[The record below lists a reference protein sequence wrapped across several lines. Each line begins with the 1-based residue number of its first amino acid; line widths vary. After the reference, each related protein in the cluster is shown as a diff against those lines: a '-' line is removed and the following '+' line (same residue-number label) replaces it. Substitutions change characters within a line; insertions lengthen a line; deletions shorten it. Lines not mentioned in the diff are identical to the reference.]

1 MPNVAVV
8 GAGVW
13 GKNLVRTFH
22 QLGALWGFADQSEA
36 VRRRLA
42 PLYPEA
48 RQAASVDELLDSDE
62 VEAVVVSTPAPGH
75 FETARKALLAGRH
88 VLVEKP
94 LTLSVKD
101 SEELVNLAE
110 KKGLTLMVGHL
121 LLYHPAITRIKQYSD
136 SGELGDLF
144 YIYGQRVNLGQVRR
158 DENAMWSL
166 GPHDVSIIMYLF
178 GARPAR
184 VAAIGSCHIQPD
196 IQVED
201 VVFLNLQFADGRMAN
216 VHLSWLDPHKIR
228 RMTLVGSRK
237 MVVFDDVLATEKLK
251 LYDKGVSGYSGGKYD
266 SYGDAI
272 TYHTGDILIPK
283 IDMTE
288 PLKLECNHFL
298 SCLKDKTRPL
308 TDGQNGLDVVR
319 VLEAA
324 QQSLKS
330 NGTPVA
336 L

>member
-1 MPNVAVV
+1 MPDIAVI

-13 GKNLVRTFH
+13 GKNLVRTFS
-22 QLGALWGFADQSEA
+22 QLGVLWGFADQSEP
-36 VRRRLA
+36 VRKNLGA
-42 PLYPEA
+42 LYPNA
-48 RQAASVDELLDSDE
+48 QVCTSIDEVLASDE
-62 VEAVVVSTPAPGH
+62 VRAVVIATPAPGH
-75 FETARKALLAGRH
+75 FENARKALLAGRH
-88 VLVEKP
+88 ALVEKP

-101 SEELVNLAE
+101 SLELVELAE
-110 KKGLTLMVGHL
+110 KQNCILMVGHL
-121 LLYHPAITRIKQYSD
+121 LLYHPAVTRMKHYCQT
-136 SGELGDLF
+136 GELGDLY

-166 GPHDVSIIMYLF
+166 GPHDVSIVNYLF
-178 GARPAR
+178 DDRPVR
-184 VAAIGSCHIQPD
+184 VAAIGSCHIQRD
-196 IQVED
+196 VQVED

-228 RMTLVGSRK
+228 RMTLVGSKK
-237 MVVFDDVLATEKLK
+237 MVVFDDILATEKLK
-251 LYDKGVSGYSGGKYD
+251 LYDKGVSGYAGGKYD

-288 PLKLECNHFL
+288 PLKLECLHFL
-298 SCLKDKTRPL
+298 DCIRKGERPL
-308 TDGQNGLDVVR
+308 TDGVNGLEVVR

-330 NGTPVA
+330 NGAPIS